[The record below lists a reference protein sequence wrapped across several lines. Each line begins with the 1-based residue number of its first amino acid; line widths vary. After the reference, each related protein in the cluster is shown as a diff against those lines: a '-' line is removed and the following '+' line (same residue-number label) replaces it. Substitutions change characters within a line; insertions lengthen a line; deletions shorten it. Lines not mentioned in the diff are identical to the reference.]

1 MTRKLKIR
9 IISNGYVV
17 TGADN
22 CERYYS
28 SLEEVSEI
36 FEYDLQNKMG
46 LIGEFTVEY
55 SINSDGK
62 ESEFKK
68 KDRLI
73 AECRNALF
81 MITNTECIMECD
93 TVKTMKEI
101 AEYYLNI
108 NKGKDKK

>member
-1 MTRKLKIR
+1 MTRELKIK

-17 TGADN
+17 TDPNN

-28 SLEEVSEI
+28 STEEISEI
-36 FEYDLQNKMG
+36 FEYDLKNKMG

-55 SINSDGK
+55 SINSEGK
-62 ESEFKK
+62 FKK

-73 AECRNALF
+73 AEYRNALLV
-81 MITNTECIMECD
+81 ITNTECIMECD

-101 AEYYLNI
+101 AEDYLNI
-108 NKGKDKK
+108 NEEKDKK

>member
-1 MTRKLKIR
+1 MTRELKIK

-17 TGADN
+17 TDLNN

-28 SLEEVSEI
+28 STKEISEI
-36 FEYDLQNKMG
+36 FEYDLQDKMG
-46 LIGEFTVEY
+46 LIGEFMVEY
-55 SINSDGK
+55 SINSEG

-73 AECRNALF
+73 AEYRNALL
-81 MITNTECIMECD
+81 MIANTECIMECD

-101 AEYYLNI
+101 AQDHFDNI
-108 NKGKDKK
+108 